1 MAVTV
6 REIPVAFAGGGAG
19 EGELTWG
26 QLGIWRRT
34 QRSGRTMNLV
44 VSMPLA
50 DAVPLAEFV
59 GMLRFLVGRHPA
71 LRTRLR
77 FVPDPAGGLRP
88 LQVVAGAGEVP
99 LRIVEVAED
108 DDAVAAVEELH
119 TRYELTFF
127 DYEHEFPIRMAVVRR
142 SGVPAHLLICYSHVL
157 LDGTAIRA
165 LARDLEHFD
174 RGGGEAGLATAPP
187 PSAPDALD
195 VARAQ
200 AAPAGRR
207 QSARAVRHWAAQLD
221 RLTGWQA
228 AEPSPGH
235 EPRYRELVGYSPAL
249 ELGMRTVAARTGVG
263 TTHVLLA
270 AYAVAVGR
278 VFRRDP
284 GVAQIVVGNR
294 FRPGFADLVSQV
306 SQHGICVVD
315 VAGAGFDEVV
325 FRAEKAVTAASFAG
339 YYDPVECDA
348 LLAEAAAQRG
358 RPLDIDWHLNDRR
371 AKSGADADADADV
384 DAGSVPGARD
394 VRRALPL
401 SRWYWGREAPVFD
414 GVLFLQ
420 VDSEPLVPERRVPEG
435 TPPAVHLEI
444 WSDTRSFAP
453 AQIEAFA
460 REMEAVVVAA
470 ATEQPTEQPTEP
482 ATEQPTEQLPDGAAG
497 APEVPARG

>member
-1 MAVTV
+1 MAVAV

-26 QLGIWRRT
+26 QSGIWRRT
-34 QRSGRTMNLV
+34 QHSGRTMNLV

-50 DAVPLAEFV
+50 DAGPVAEFV
-59 GMLRFLVGRHPA
+59 GMLRFLVSRHPA

-77 FVPDPAGGLRP
+77 FVPDPAGGRRP

-99 LRIVEVAED
+99 LRVVDVGDGDDPVA
-108 DDAVAAVEELH
+108 VVEELH
-119 TRYELTFF
+119 IRYERTFF
-127 DYEHEFPIRMAVVRR
+127 DYEREFPIRMAVVCR

-157 LDGTAIRA
+157 LDGAAIRA
-165 LARDLEHFD
+165 LARDLAHFD
-174 RGGGEAGLATAPP
+174 RVGGAAGLATAPP
-187 PSAPDALD
+187 PAAPDALE

-221 RLTGWQA
+221 RLAGWQA
-228 AEPSPGH
+228 APARRGS
-235 EPRYRELVGYSPAL
+235 EPRYRELVGYSPAM

-306 SQHGICVVD
+306 SQHGICVVE

-348 LLAEAAAQRG
+348 LLAEAAMRRG
-358 RPLDIDWHLNDRR
+358 RPLDIEWHLNDRR
-371 AKSGADADADADV
+371 GQSGADAG
-384 DAGSVPGARD
+384 AGSVPGARD
-394 VRRALPL
+394 VRRVLPL

-470 ATEQPTEQPTEP
+470 ATEEATEQVTEP
-482 ATEQPTEQLPDGAAG
+482 ATERPAG
-497 APEVPARG
+497 APEVPAHG